1 MGLIIVVVI
10 VLGILAFIPEIQKH
24 RAEQA
29 EVRRLE
35 NEISNQKAIQR
46 RQTQEMELLRSDP
59 EYVELM
65 ARDKMD
71 LMKEGETIFRL
82 DTTGTVTSTPP
93 VLPTLPATPPEE

>member
-1 MGLIIVVVI
+1 MGLIFVVVI

-24 RAEQA
+24 RAEQT
-29 EVRRLE
+29 EVRRLQ
-35 NEISNQKAIQR
+35 NEIRNQETIQR

-59 EYVELM
+59 EYVELI

-82 DTTGTVTSTPP
+82 DTTGAVSPSPPILPETP
-93 VLPTLPATPPEE
+93 AGE